1 MDIIGLQL
9 TNLNKFN
16 PYNVAIGMQNY
27 VNKVNILYT
36 NKNIYFSF
44 FDEMQ
49 NYFHKDTFL
58 PDITRFPKIW
68 Y

>member
-1 MDIIGLQL
+1 MNIIGLQL
-9 TNLNKFN
+9 TNLNRFN
-16 PYNVAIGMQNY
+16 PYNVAIDMQNY

-49 NYFHKDTFL
+49 NFSYKNIFL
-58 PDITRFPKIW
+58 MDITRFSKVR